1 MPVHRQL
8 RQVSVRFEVDEHYV
22 PVL

>member
-1 MPVHRQL
+1 MPVHRRL